1 MAKSIAGTCYV
12 KVDGEQLSLN
22 GSLSCTMNTVV
33 REAILGSNGVAGF
46 SENPVAPTISGTF
59 NVPKD
64 FPVERLMS
72 STAMTVTAELA
83 NGMVF
88 TLSDAFVSGEVSFSP
103 NDGTVALTFTGVR
116 GNWA

>member
-22 GSLSCTMNTVV
+22 GSLACSMNTVT
-33 REAILGSNGVAGF
+33 REAVMGSTGVAGY
-46 SENPVAPTISGTF
+46 SETPVAPTVSGTF
-59 NVPKD
+59 NVTEE
-64 FPVERLMS
+64 FPIERLME

-88 TLSDAFVSGEVSFSP
+88 TLSDAFVSGEASFSP
-103 NDGTVALTFTGVR
+103 NDGTVSLTFTGVR